1 MPTPQEFAQ
10 LKAFARQDA
19 LLLAALWIASFAL
32 IVMSPQSMVGA
43 LLAFATPFVQ
53 GWLLG
58 RFRDRVRD
66 GIISFRRGF
75 VYCVYCFIYASLIFA
90 VAQYVY
96 FRFIDGGQFMQ
107 MLSESVRI
115 IEPAY
120 RQNGLNTTALQQAL
134 EEMKSIPLSQWIFTL
149 LLQNIFIGFIL
160 SIPIALWGKKLKN

>member
-32 IVMSPQSMVGA
+32 IVMSPQSMLGA

-75 VYCVYCFIYASLIFA
+75 AYCVYCFIYASLIFA
-90 VAQYVY
+90 LAQYVY
-96 FRFIDGGQFMQ
+96 FRFIDGGRFVQ
-107 MLSESVRI
+107 MISESVKI
-115 IEPAY
+115 LEPVY
-120 RQNGLNTTALQQAL
+120 QQNSIQMESLRQATEQMSQL
-134 EEMKSIPLSQWIFTL
+134 PPSQWVFTL
-149 LLQNIFIGFIL
+149 LMQNVFIGFIL
-160 SIPIALWGKKLKN
+160 SIPIALIVRKLKN